1 LNKGFAD
8 VEHDVYITIV
18 VYYAKMAAESNI
30 YIKYT
35 KKYKDKKAEMHDKV
49 ID

>member
-8 VEHDVYITIV
+8 VEHGVYIIIV

-35 KKYKDKKAEMHDKV
+35 KNTKIKKQKCMIK
-49 ID
+49 